1 MSNTKQPPLRLSRA
15 VGDRMLLGSLA
26 LAMGIFSGWGCWL
39 AFFQSKRP
47 IGALEVIAQFAIH
60 DAVLAVF
67 ILCLLALVWAVAAP
81 PALES
86 LLGRRA
92 VTALFAVMGAA
103 PIVVICLWFR

>member
-15 VGDRMLLGSLA
+15 VGDRMLLGALA
-26 LAMGIFSGWGCWL
+26 FAMGIFAGWGCWL
-39 AFFQSKRP
+39 GFFRSKQP
-47 IGALEVIAQFAIH
+47 VGALEIIAQFAVH

-81 PALES
+81 PGLER

-92 VTALFAVMGAA
+92 TTALFAVMGAA
-103 PIVVICLWFR
+103 PIVFICLWFR